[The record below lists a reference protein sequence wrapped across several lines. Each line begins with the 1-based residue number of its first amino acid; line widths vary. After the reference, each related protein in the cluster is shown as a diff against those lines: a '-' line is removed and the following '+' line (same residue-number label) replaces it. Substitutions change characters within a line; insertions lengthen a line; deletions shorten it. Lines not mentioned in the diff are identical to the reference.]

1 MFCLPHPNVIRH
13 RTHLGVTL
21 IEVMMSTMVVSL
33 GILGLVA
40 LIPLGT
46 HLTERGVRADRIA
59 SLGQRA
65 FHEARARGVFNP
77 NNWIDQ
83 ASGTGPAFMT
93 PATDTQPSM
102 LIRQPY
108 LIDPAF
114 LYNPSIPGATTG
126 HSSRRVF
133 PYPTTFARNTSST
146 TPDGY
151 SDLNLS
157 TTWNGTDQINSG
169 PVTPSATSTKLIQM
183 WRLGFRRD
191 NTTGLAPPQSRYA
204 FQSND
209 DLAFERPDDGELAP
223 FQRYYERGGS
233 NVRRQA
239 MGEYSWMV
247 MLVPEP
253 TETWECRGTASNII
267 TVPFENF
274 LNPPINYN
282 ALIPGDPGPPGTN
295 PPYPGRSLMRSV
307 LRTATTDEYMAHM
320 LIMRNRQG
328 LMPDGDTTTTPAG
341 EVDGIDTTDDESL
354 EYTNER
360 VLRVVDFFSSGGFS
374 TGEVTIF
381 QEGGTLEQAEDQGLK
396 ISNGDWI
403 CLARRLPSRRIFP
416 GMPPT
421 RTNSHYPR
429 GDIYQWYKVVM
440 VDDVIPDGSGNFF
453 RRLTI
458 NGPDWP
464 VHDTDV
470 DDDDLASTYSSAP
483 THAIIVDGV
492 VGVYSK
498 RVRLETQSPWS
509 P

>member
-1 MFCLPHPNVIRH
+1 MFRLPHPKMIHH
-13 RTHLGVTL
+13 RVHLGVTL

-59 SLGQRA
+59 SLGPRA

-77 NNWIDQ
+77 NNWVTQ
-83 ASGTGPAFMT
+83 TTTPSGEQTLAFMT
-93 PATDTQPSM
+93 ETQPAM
-102 LIRQPY
+102 LVRQPY
-108 LIDPAF
+108 LIDPTFFGGTAVH
-114 LYNPSIPGATTG
+114 P
-126 HSSRRVF
+126 SRRYF
-133 PYPTTFARNTSST
+133 PYPTTFARNDSST
-146 TPDGY
+146 TPDAY
-151 SDLNLS
+151 TDANMT
-157 TTWNGTDQINSG
+157 TTWNGSTLINGVGSDG
-169 PVTPSATSTKLIQM
+169 DKLIRM
-183 WRLGFRRD
+183 WRLGVERSSGV
-191 NTTGLAPPQSRYA
+191 GLSLAQSKFA

-209 DLAFERPDDGELAP
+209 DLAFERPDDGDLSS
-223 FQRYYERGGS
+223 FQRFYQRGGS
-233 NVRRQA
+233 GVRRQA
-239 MGEYSWMV
+239 LGEYSWMV

-253 TETWECRGTASNII
+253 TETYECRGSLSN
-267 TVPFENF
+267 TVTRPYENW

-282 ALIPGDPGPPGTN
+282 HIDSTVTTAVRADL
-295 PPYPGRSLMRSV
+295 RSIV
-307 LRTATTDEYMAHM
+307 EAKATDEYTAHVI
-320 LIMRNRQG
+320 IMRNRLG
-328 LMPDGDTTTTPAG
+328 LIPDGDTTTTPSGA
-341 EVDGIDTTDDESL
+341 VDGEDTSDPESL

-360 VLRVVDFFSSGGFS
+360 VLRVTDFFGSGGFS

-381 QEGGTLEQAEDQGLK
+381 QEGGTLEQAEDQTLK

-421 RTNSHYPR
+421 RTNSRYPR

-440 VDDVIPDGSGNFF
+440 VDDVVPDGSGNYS

-464 VHDTDV
+464 VEETDADGTAGTLLSV
-470 DDDDLASTYSSAP
+470 P

-498 RVRLETQSPWS
+498 RVRLETQTPWS

>member
-1 MFCLPHPNVIRH
+1 MLCLSHPNSTTH
-13 RTHLGVTL
+13 RTHHGITL

-33 GILGLVA
+33 GILGLVS

-59 SLGQRA
+59 SLGPRA

-77 NNWIDQ
+77 NNWVTQ
-83 ASGTGPAFMT
+83 TTTPSGQQTLGFMT
-93 PATDTQPSM
+93 ETQPAM
-102 LIRQPY
+102 LVRQPY
-108 LIDPAF
+108 LIDPTFFDGTAVH
-114 LYNPSIPGATTG
+114 P
-126 HSSRRVF
+126 SRRFF

-151 SDLNLS
+151 SDVNI
-157 TTWNGTDQINSG
+157 TTSWNGST
-169 PVTPSATSTKLIQM
+169 PVNGTSATSNKLIRM
-183 WRLGFRRD
+183 WRLGLARAAG
-191 NTTGLAPPQSRYA
+191 TGLSLAQSKYA

-209 DLAFERPDDGELAP
+209 DLAFERPNDGELSS
-223 FQRYYERGGS
+223 FQRFYERSGS

-253 TETWECRGTASNII
+253 TELYECRGSVSDTV
-267 TVPFENF
+267 TVPYENW
-274 LNPPINYN
+274 LSPPINYN
-282 ALIPGDPGPPGTN
+282 ALDPGNGIDAN
-295 PPYPGRSLMRSV
+295 ERQN
-307 LRTATTDEYMAHM
+307 LRGILAAKATDEYMAHVI
-320 LIMRNRQG
+320 IMRNRLG
-328 LMPDGDTTTTPAG
+328 LIPEGDTSTTPSGA
-341 EVDGIDTTDDESL
+341 VDGSDTTDPESL

-360 VLRVVDFFSSGGFS
+360 VLRVTEFFGSGGYS

-381 QEGGTLEQAEDQGLK
+381 QEGGDLELAEDQTLK

-403 CLARRLPSRRIFP
+403 CLARRLPARREQLNP
-416 GMPPT
+416 MPPPTNT
-421 RTNSHYPR
+421 RYPR

-440 VDDVIPDGSGNFF
+440 ADDVVADGSGNFT

-458 NGPDWP
+458 NGPDWN
-464 VHDTDV
+464 
-470 DDDDLASTYSSAP
+470 SAVSP

-498 RVRLETQSPWS
+498 RVRLESLSPWS